1 MLLIVAGY
9 TFKFNVNLH
18 LSVSLE
24 NLLSHCHPTSYALEY
39 LYFYYQLNEGVVHR
53 IANLKPCGSFCQI
66 THEDVYT
73 FK

>member
-39 LYFYYQLNEGVVHR
+39 LYFYYQLNEGVVSQ
-53 IANLKPCGSFCQI
+53 NCKPKALWLILPNHS
-66 THEDVYT
+66 
-73 FK
+73 